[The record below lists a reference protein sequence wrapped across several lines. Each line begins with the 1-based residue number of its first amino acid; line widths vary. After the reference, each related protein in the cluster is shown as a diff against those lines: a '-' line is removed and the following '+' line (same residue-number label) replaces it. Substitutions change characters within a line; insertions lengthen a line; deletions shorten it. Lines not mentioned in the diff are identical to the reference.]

1 MTRLDL
7 AVSQLSRARKYTFRL
22 LENIDP
28 ALWFQQPA
36 GGVTHIAW
44 QVGHL
49 ANAEYRLCLE
59 RIRGRRPED
68 ELLIP
73 VTFTSRFARE
83 SVPDPDSAA
92 NPSPEEIR
100 ATLERVHKQ
109 VFQELRSLSDEEL
122 DSEPLPPR
130 HPLFDTKLGAI
141 LWCAQHEM
149 LHAGQIG
156 LLRRLC
162 GLAPLW

>member
-1 MTRLDL
+1 MSRLDL
-7 AVSQLSRARKYTFRL
+7 AVSQLSRARKYTLRL
-22 LENIDP
+22 LENIEP
-28 ALWFQQPA
+28 APWFQQPA

-49 ANAEYRLCLE
+49 ANSEYRLCLE

-68 ELLIP
+68 ELLLSP
-73 VTFTSRFARE
+73 NFASRFGRE

-92 NPSPEEIR
+92 NPSPDDLR

-109 VFQELRSLSDEEL
+109 VLQELRSLSDDDL
-122 DSEPLPPR
+122 DSESLPPR

-141 LWCAQHEM
+141 LWCSQHEM